1 MKAVL
6 SLKTEVGSSWC
17 VGATMAEVI
26 NLRAA
31 RKRAKRLED
40 DARAN
45 TNRLAHG
52 QPKHVRKLETAQQK
66 KAAMDLDQHR
76 MDRGDD
82 R

>member
-6 SLKTEVGSSWC
+6 SLKTELGSSWC

-26 NLRAA
+26 NLRTV
-31 RKRAKRLED
+31 RKRAQRLD
-40 DARAN
+40 DELRAN

-66 KAAMDLDQHR
+66 LAAKHLDQHR